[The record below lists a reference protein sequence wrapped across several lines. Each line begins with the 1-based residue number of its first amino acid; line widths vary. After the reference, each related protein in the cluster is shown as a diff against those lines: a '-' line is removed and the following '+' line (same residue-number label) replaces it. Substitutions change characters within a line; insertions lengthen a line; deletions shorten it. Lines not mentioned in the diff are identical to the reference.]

1 MNRLK
6 SLWDAFQLACAI
18 TVIVC
23 LPTGILHNWIAAYTV
38 DPLFW
43 KQVLIVYGAGLI
55 VATVA
60 AYMIERQG
68 K

>member
-1 MNRLK
+1 MRRLK
-6 SLWDAFQLACAI
+6 SLWNAFQLACAI

-23 LPTGILHNWIAAYTV
+23 LPTGIFHDWIAAYTT
-38 DPLFW
+38 DTMFW
-43 KQVLIVYGAGLI
+43 KQVLVVYGAGLI

-60 AYMIERQG
+60 AYMIERNG